1 MLLAGRE
8 RCRVAGRRRC
18 PRGAPLG
25 AHRAAELQVIVAPCG
40 GRRRHPGVAAA
51 RGGDASGR
59 ASDDGSRR
67 GNHIRADREG
77 EERHLPATA
86 ARVAYRSCGRCR
98 SSRHARREL
107 HLPPLLG
114 RRSRSAAPDPP
125 LGHRSTSTPSLP
137 ISSSGAATHPHV
149 LRLEA
154 RRRRKKNR
162 YFVDLRGMS
171 GGGVV
176 RKKGGGRGQRRGEG
190 EDGDGERRGRR
201 RGE

>member
-25 AHRAAELQVIVAPCG
+25 ARRAAELQAIVAPCG
-40 GRRRHPGVAAA
+40 GRRRRPGAAA
-51 RGGDASGR
+51 ACSWDASGR

-114 RRSRSAAPDPP
+114 RRSRSAARAPIHVHAFVAYIE
-125 LGHRSTSTPSLP
+125 LWRRYTSTRPSP
-137 ISSSGAATHPHV
+137 RSSSPAQK
-149 LRLEA
+149 ESI
-154 RRRRKKNR
+154 
-162 YFVDLRGMS
+162 FC
-171 GGGVV
+171 
-176 RKKGGGRGQRRGEG
+176 
-190 EDGDGERRGRR
+190 
-201 RGE
+201 